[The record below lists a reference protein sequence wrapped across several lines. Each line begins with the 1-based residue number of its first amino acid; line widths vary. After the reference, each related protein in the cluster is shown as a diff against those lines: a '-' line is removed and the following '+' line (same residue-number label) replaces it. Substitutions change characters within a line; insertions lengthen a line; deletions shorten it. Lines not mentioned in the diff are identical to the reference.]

1 MATLVADHVT
11 KIYEPT
17 GRGQTAVQAIS
28 DFGFEASGHTF
39 VCLVGPSG
47 CGKSTFLNLVSGVE
61 KPTSGAVTVTGAHKN
76 ARIGYVFQDPRL
88 LPWRT
93 VLDNMIYV
101 HDEGD
106 RKTRRQRCMRFL
118 EMVDLA
124 HAADMYPAQLSGGMR
139 QRIGIARALSIEP
152 DLLLM
157 DEPFSHLD
165 AITARSLRTELQ
177 ELWQASGATV
187 LFVTHD
193 VNEAVQLS
201 DRILMMNK
209 GGTLYADIPINLP
222 RPRLQTDR
230 AVVTQQADVLALFEQ
245 MRAEPVGAEPEG
257 ANH

>member
-1 MATLVADHVT
+1 MAQLVVEHVN
-11 KIYEPT
+11 KIY
-17 GRGQTAVQAIS
+17 GARSAGQSEVHALQ
-28 DFGFEASGHTF
+28 DFSFEAAGHTF

-61 KPTSGAVTVTGAHKN
+61 KPTSGRLSVRGAAAQ

-93 VLDNMIYV
+93 ILDNMTYV
-101 HDEGD
+101 HDEGS
-106 RKTRRQRCMRFL
+106 RKSRQGKCMDYL
-118 EMVDLA
+118 AMVGLA
-124 HAADMYPAQLSGGMR
+124 HTAKMYPGQLSGGMR
-139 QRIGIARALSIEP
+139 QRVGIARALSVEP

-165 AITARSLRTELQ
+165 AITARGLRTELQ
-177 ELWQASGATV
+177 ELWGSSGATV

-201 DRILMMNK
+201 DRILMMSK
-209 GGTLYADIPINLP
+209 GGTLYADIPIALP

-245 MRAEPVGAEPEG
+245 MQGSPAVIQS
-257 ANH
+257 

>member
-1 MATLVADHVT
+1 MAQLVADHVN
-11 KIYEPT
+11 KVYEARASSQQ
-17 GRGQTAVQAIS
+17 GVHALQ
-28 DFGFEASGHTF
+28 DFSFEASGHTF

-61 KPTSGAVTVTGAHKN
+61 KPTSGTVSVSGASKR

-88 LPWRT
+88 LPWRP
-93 VLDNMIYV
+93 VIDNMMYV

-106 RKTRRQRCMRFL
+106 RKSRERRCLRYL
-118 EMVDLA
+118 DMVGLA
-124 HAADMYPAQLSGGMR
+124 HTAPMYPAQLSGGMR

-165 AITARSLRTELQ
+165 AITARAMRTELQ
-177 ELWQASGATV
+177 QLWHASGATV

-193 VNEAVQLS
+193 VTEAVQLS
-201 DRILMMNK
+201 DRILMMNS
-209 GGTLYADIPINLP
+209 GGTLYADIPVGLP

-230 AVVTQQADVLALFEQ
+230 AVVTQQADVLTLFEQ
-245 MRAEPVGAEPEG
+245 MQLEAVAS
-257 ANH
+257 